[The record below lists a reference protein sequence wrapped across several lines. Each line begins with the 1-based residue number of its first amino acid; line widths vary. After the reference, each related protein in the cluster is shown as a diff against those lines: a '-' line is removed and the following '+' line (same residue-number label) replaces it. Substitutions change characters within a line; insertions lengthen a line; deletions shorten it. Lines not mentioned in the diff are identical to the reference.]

1 MRSKLSS
8 LVRSAIISS
17 KSSQNAQDAALQN
30 YVSTIDPL
38 SPSTSLSNAINS
50 PTSKKLPQNPNSD
63 VQFPALILEES
74 SDSGDPTKH
83 LAKAISSVLCE
94 GSSVMSPEAQGNCVE
109 ESLEKLLDIPWFSI
123 KTNHSLTLH
132 RKEISRERKHNW
144 VLKNT
149 QSDRFRRLVRSC
161 ANRLGSDVT
170 LEVFGKLGRE
180 TGVKEYNAL
189 VGICL
194 EKAKASKDVEVV
206 LEQIGKVYQLFKL
219 MKEQGFSLED
229 ETYGPVLACLIDMD
243 MMEEFNFFCEAIKD
257 GNPGSISRL
266 GYYKMLFYI
275 KINDEEKVQELCYRA
290 TVDDGVDKFSLQE
303 NYLLALCG
311 SEQKKELL
319 QMLEV
324 IDITKLSTTV
334 VAPNIFKSLG
344 RLSLHTFAE
353 KSLLAFKTSGNGA
366 DDISYLIYNYAVSIP
381 NLAIEDVVSKF
392 KSMHFELVINPSS
405 ASYEKLICYCCGLF
419 KVHMALDIA
428 NEMCDA
434 DFTPSTGVLH
444 SILHALDESCEYN
457 LVHQVYSLICR
468 HNLKPDS
475 EILRGMINLHVKMK
489 DFKGAYDMLKEWE
502 KMNVIPTTNLY
513 NAIMAGYFREKN
525 TSDGF
530 MVLKQMELAD
540 VKPDSITFSYL
551 ISNCECEEDIIKYY
565 KELNHSGVQA
575 TKHVFMALINAYA
588 AHGQFEK
595 AKQVISDE
603 GIPVKNLNEVRCV
616 LVSALASNGQTADAL
631 KIYDEMK
638 QAGCDLDCKAVSSL
652 IEHYP
657 FDGPLN
663 RMLQLLGDLHHD
675 LNGWIHCCSR
685 IILFSVKH
693 NDLSSTVDLL
703 KQLSYRCTNDET
715 IMGVTFDEVFCL
727 IANSEPTYLE
737 IGLQLLK
744 FIKNDLGLSPPR
756 RCLDFLLGTCANAKD
771 AESSRLIWKEYENAG
786 LLYNTISYLKMYQAL
801 LASGD
806 SKSAKLLLGKI
817 PKDDAD
823 VCYIIKEC
831 ERVYS
836 STAKKKKVLKMSRN
850 K

>member
-1 MRSKLSS
+1 MF
-8 LVRSAIISS
+8 
-17 KSSQNAQDAALQN
+17 QM
-30 YVSTIDPL
+30 
-38 SPSTSLSNAINS
+38 
-50 PTSKKLPQNPNSD
+50 
-63 VQFPALILEES
+63 F
-74 SDSGDPTKH
+74 
-83 LAKAISSVLCE
+83 
-94 GSSVMSPEAQGNCVE
+94 
-109 ESLEKLLDIPWFSI
+109 
-123 KTNHSLTLH
+123 
-132 RKEISRERKHNW
+132 
-144 VLKNT
+144 
-149 QSDRFRRLVRSC
+149 
-161 ANRLGSDVT
+161 
-170 LEVFGKLGRE
+170 
-180 TGVKEYNAL
+180 
-189 VGICL
+189 
-194 EKAKASKDVEVV
+194 
-206 LEQIGKVYQLFKL
+206 
-219 MKEQGFSLED
+219 LED
-229 ETYGPVLACLIDMD
+229 GVDRLLLCLSLNVPQGPVLAST
-243 MMEEFNFFCEAIKD
+243 FKQVN
-257 GNPGSISRL
+257 
-266 GYYKMLFYI
+266 
-275 KINDEEKVQELCYRA
+275 
-290 TVDDGVDKFSLQE
+290 
-303 NYLLALCG
+303 
-311 SEQKKELL
+311 QK
-319 QMLEV
+319 
-324 IDITKLSTTV
+324 
-334 VAPNIFKSLG
+334 
-344 RLSLHTFAE
+344 
-353 KSLLAFKTSGNGA
+353 
-366 DDISYLIYNYAVSIP
+366 
-381 NLAIEDVVSKF
+381 
-392 KSMHFELVINPSS
+392 
-405 ASYEKLICYCCGLF
+405 
-419 KVHMALDIA
+419 
-428 NEMCDA
+428 
-434 DFTPSTGVLH
+434 
-444 SILHALDESCEYN
+444 
-457 LVHQVYSLICR
+457 
-468 HNLKPDS
+468 
-475 EILRGMINLHVKMK
+475 
-489 DFKGAYDMLKEWE
+489 
-502 KMNVIPTTNLY
+502 
-513 NAIMAGYFREKN
+513 KN

-551 ISNCECEEDIIKYY
+551 ISNCECEEDIIKKWLPENQLLFLNTMYTMPGMEENFRYY

-850 K
+850 NVEIDGSLADLDGHLESGSKKRFLELGSILDPGRPPKTDKAAILVDAVRMAEKNELRDEKQRLKADKRLEQQVKSMPAQQPGFLPPPIPTFPAQGQAPGNKLFPFIGYHRVLPCGIHAPAAVDTSQDHVLRPPVPNLVATKVAKRKPLAGPILGISPNNPNLHFYCAIVNNIY